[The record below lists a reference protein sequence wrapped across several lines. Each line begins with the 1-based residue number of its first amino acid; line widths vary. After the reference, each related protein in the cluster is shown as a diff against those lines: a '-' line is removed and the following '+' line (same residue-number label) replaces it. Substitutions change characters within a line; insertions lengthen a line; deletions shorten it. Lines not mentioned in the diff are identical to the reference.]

1 MLKFLSLRRRLL
13 LGVLAGLGPGLIA
26 SNAGNDAGGI
36 ATYASVGAQ
45 YGYSLLWVIVVLTF
59 MMAMVQEMCARMG
72 AATGDGLTDLIRA
85 HLGIRWTLLVLIALV
100 IANSGTI
107 ISEFAGIAAAAEL
120 FGVPRYFVVPPAAV
134 FVWYLVVRGSYP
146 RVEKIFLAMTLVFFA
161 YPISAYLAQ
170 PDWGQVARGLVVP
183 TIEWNRNYLFVMVA
197 TIGTTITPYMQLYIQ
212 SSVAEKGVTM
222 REYGPQRL
230 DVYLGAIFSNA
241 ISAFIIIATAAVLFG
256 TGVALESAADA
267 ARALEPLA
275 GPYAKILF
283 AVGLIG
289 ASLLA
294 AAVLPLSTTYSVC
307 EALGL
312 EKGVDKT
319 VREAPVFFGLYTGLI
334 VVGAIVAL
342 IPGLPLIDL
351 LLIVQVINGL
361 LLPFVLI
368 SILRLINRRTIM
380 GSAVNGPVYNVVAW
394 ATTILITGFA
404 LTMVGSQV
412 FGWVFGV

>member
-1 MLKFLSLRRRLL
+1 MKFLSLRRRLL

-107 ISEFAGIAAAAEL
+107 ISEFAGIAAVAEL
-120 FGVPRYFVVPPAAV
+120 FGVPRYLVVPPAAV

-161 YPISAYLAQ
+161 YPISAYLAG

-222 REYGPQRL
+222 REYGRQRW
-230 DVYLGAIFSNA
+230 DVYLGAIFSNM

-256 TGVALESAADA
+256 SGVVLESAADA

-283 AVGLIG
+283 AIGLLG

-294 AAVLPLSTTYSVC
+294 AAVLPLSTSYSVC

-334 VVGAIVAL
+334 IVGAIVAL

-380 GSAVNGPVYNVVAW
+380 GNAVNSPVYNVVAW

-412 FGWVFGV
+412 AGWVFGF